1 MSIHLDQPGRM
12 RPSLRGRLRRCAGVA
27 VAAGAVSL
35 SAGSAIA
42 RADGAQTLAGAT
54 PVALGQ
60 LELGTTVTGAL
71 TTDGLDGYES
81 YWALPVTNGD
91 DVTINWQAPL
101 DVSGNGPLLS
111 AYEVG
116 TNDATLAD
124 ATAIESD
131 TLGTNGLDSMNFTA
145 DASGVMPL
153 QFESNECCS
162 ESIPGPYQF
171 IATVTHAVVLN
182 LPNVSSLSDKGTMSV
197 GAVNPDGLA
206 LSDPTL
212 AVSLQVQSGSQP
224 WSTIGTASVSAGTAK
239 IAYTVP
245 GSLAG
250 KTLKLQALA
259 QGAAYQTQTSDTRT
273 VSVPAAATGSGSGS
287 GSGGSKG
294 GTGTGSSR
302 ETRARG
308 ACVVPTLVGKKLRLA
323 KQALHGA
330 GCRVGQVRHAHV
342 KSSGQGRVLSQSMTA
357 GSHAR
362 AGSKVNLVVGR

>member
-1 MSIHLDQPGRM
+1 M
-12 RPSLRGRLRRCAGVA
+12 RPSLRGRLLRCAGVA

-42 RADGAQTLAGAT
+42 LADGAQTIAAAT

-60 LELGTTVTGAL
+60 LELGTTVTGSL

-101 DVSGNGPLLS
+101 DVNANGPLLS

-124 ATAIESD
+124 AAAIESD
-131 TLGTNGLDSMNFTA
+131 TLGANGLDAVNFTA
-145 DASGVMPL
+145 DATGVMPL

-171 IATVTHAVVLN
+171 TASVTHAVVLN
-182 LPNVSSLSDKGTMSV
+182 MPSVSSLSAKGTMSV

-224 WSTIGTASVSAGTAK
+224 WSTIGTAPVSAGTAK

-250 KTLKLQALA
+250 KTVKLQALA

-273 VSVPAAATGSGSGS
+273 VSVPPAAAGSGPGS

-294 GTGTGSSR
+294 GTGSSR
-302 ETRARG
+302 GARTRG

-323 KQALHGA
+323 KRALHGA
-330 GCRVGQVRHAHV
+330 GCRVGQVRHAHA
-342 KSSGQGRVLSQSMTA
+342 KHSGHGRVLSQSRTA